1 VEPWLRDKRLVR
13 LPGPSLPT
21 RWNYFIVHPSHRR
34 LRPGARAFL
43 DWLLEDAK
51 TH

>member
-1 VEPWLRDKRLVR
+1 LREQRLVR

-21 RWNYFIVHPSHRR
+21 RWNYFVVHPSHRR
-34 LRPGARAFL
+34 LSNAARAFL
-43 DWLLEDAK
+43 DWLLEDAR